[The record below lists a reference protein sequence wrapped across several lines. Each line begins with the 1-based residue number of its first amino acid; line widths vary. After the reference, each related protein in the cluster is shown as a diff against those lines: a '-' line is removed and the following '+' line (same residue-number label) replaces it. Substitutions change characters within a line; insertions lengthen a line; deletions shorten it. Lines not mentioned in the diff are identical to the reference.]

1 MVVSDFCCNFALR
14 NQGIVPRY
22 RLNKFSVMVINTI
35 EREYDELVRMTSN
48 MKYEDAFKQLNG
60 YNLTADPWT
69 CGKNKELIT
78 VNEFFDVTYKHIN
91 TTIFRTENNGCE
103 VWEEFSVRMAMNYE
117 GDIELV

>member
-22 RLNKFSVMVINTI
+22 RLNRFSIMVNTI
-35 EREYDELVRMTSN
+35 EREYNELVRMTSN

-60 YNLTADPWT
+60 YNLTADPVT

-78 VNEFFDVTYKHIN
+78 VNEFFEVTYKHIN
-91 TTIFRTENNGCE
+91 TTIFRTKNDGCE
-103 VWEEFSVRMAMNYE
+103 VWEEFSVHMAMNGE
-117 GDIELV
+117 GDVELV

>member
-22 RLNKFSVMVINTI
+22 RLNRFSVMVNTI
-35 EREYDELVRMTSN
+35 EREYNELVRMTSN

-60 YNLTADPWT
+60 YNLTADPVT

-78 VNEFFDVTYKHIN
+78 VNEFFDVTYKHIK
-91 TTIFRTENNGCE
+91 TAIFRTEDNGCE
-103 VWEEFSVRMAMNYE
+103 VWEEFTVHMVMNCE
-117 GDIELV
+117 GDAELV

>member
-22 RLNKFSVMVINTI
+22 RLNRFSVMVINTI
-35 EREYDELVRMTSN
+35 EREYNELVRMTSN

-60 YNLTADPWT
+60 YNLTADPVT

-91 TTIFRTENNGCE
+91 TAIFRTEDDGCE
-103 VWEEFSVRMAMNYE
+103 VWEEFSVHMVMNCE
-117 GDIELV
+117 DDAELV

>member
-22 RLNKFSVMVINTI
+22 RLNKFSVMVNTI
-35 EREYDELVRMTSN
+35 EREYNELVRMTSN

-60 YNLTADPWT
+60 YNLTADPVT
-69 CGKNKELIT
+69 CGKNKELIA
-78 VNEFFDVTYKHIN
+78 VNEFFEVIYKHIN
-91 TTIFRTENNGCE
+91 TTIFRTKNDGCE
-103 VWEEFSVRMAMNYE
+103 VWEEFSVHMVMNCE

>member
-60 YNLTADPWT
+60 YNLTADPVT
-69 CGKNKELIT
+69 CGKNKELIA
-78 VNEFFDVTYKHIN
+78 VNEFFEVIYKHIN
-91 TTIFRTENNGCE
+91 TTIFRTKNDGCE
-103 VWEEFSVRMAMNYE
+103 VWEEFSVHMAMNCE